1 MLSLKCDH
9 PFLCKFPILFSTEKL
24 KLGHNF
30 SQFIHGR
37 VYSAGKNFT
46 GKINPA
52 LILPV
57 KRKFYRSNKS
67 CSSIKSKFG
76 F

>member
-9 PFLCKFPILFSTEKL
+9 PFLREFLILFSTEKL

-37 VYSAGKNFT
+37 VCSAGKNFT
-46 GKINPA
+46 GRINPA
-52 LILPV
+52 LILLV
-57 KRKFYRSNKS
+57 KLKFYRSNKS
-67 CSSIKSKFG
+67 CSP
-76 F
+76 